1 MRGNGR
7 LDGNL
12 GHMVCLV
19 VLVCWGE
26 DMGYVMSK

>member
-19 VLVCWGE
+19 FGVVVWE
-26 DMGYVMSK
+26 DMGYGE

>member
-19 VLVCWGE
+19 FGVVVCWGE
-26 DMGYVMSK
+26 DMGYGE